1 MATTRAPKSAP
12 TTAQNGP
19 VNGASPQ
26 VGGTVPATVSNASR
40 AVALPADLQEELA
53 EAAKEAAAKERPS
66 VGKVSLK
73 GGMMTYMN
81 QALPDNKIDAVI
93 LAYSYR
99 NAYYA
104 NPYDPNNI
112 VNPNCFAIQ
121 ESDEDMRP
129 HENVS
134 EPENETCDGCPRHE
148 WGSDPRPGSRG
159 KACKEGRRLILVPK
173 DALADPEAMAKAEFA
188 VVDVPVTSVRNFG
201 NYVNQ
206 LSAAVQ
212 RPMWAVVTQLKVVP
226 DPKTQI
232 KLTFT
237 PTEAIN
243 DVEIIQAIRAR
254 IPDAV
259 RVALIPYD
267 ESYLAGEKT
276 EQPPPPAPAKA
287 AKFKAR

>member
-1 MATTRAPKSAP
+1 M
-12 TTAQNGP
+12 
-19 VNGASPQ
+19 
-26 VGGTVPATVSNASR
+26 
-40 AVALPADLQEELA
+40 PADLQEELA
-53 EAAKEAAAKERPS
+53 EAAKDAAAKERPS
-66 VGKVSLK
+66 VSKLSLK
-73 GGMMTYMN
+73 SGVMQFQGL
-81 QALPDNKIDAVI
+81 AVPGNKIDAVI

-134 EPENETCDGCPRHE
+134 EPENETCNGCPRNE
-148 WGSDPRPGSRG
+148 WGSDPRVGSRG

-188 VVDVPVTSVRNFG
+188 VVDVPVTSVKNFG

-212 RPMWAVVTQLKVVP
+212 RPMWAVITQLSVVP
-226 DPKTQI
+226 DAKTQF
-232 KLTFT
+232 KLIFT
-237 PTEAIN
+237 PIEAIN

-254 IPDAV
+254 IPDAM

-267 ESYLAGEKT
+267 ESYLAGEK
-276 EQPPPPAPAKA
+276 EAPAPAPAKA